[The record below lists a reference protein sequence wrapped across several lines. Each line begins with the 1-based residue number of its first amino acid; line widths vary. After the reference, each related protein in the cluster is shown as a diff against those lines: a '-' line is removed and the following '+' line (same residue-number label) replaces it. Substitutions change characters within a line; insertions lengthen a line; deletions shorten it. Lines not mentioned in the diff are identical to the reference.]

1 MIKRCIIIKEMKSP
15 VQIAFGCLVA
25 VSIFAL
31 LGGCDNSEVSRTVK
45 PAEIQES
52 NTRRAAEIDKLNI
65 PQAQKDQMK
74 AHLGGN
80 SAAPA
85 NTGQPG
91 GPEGR

>member
-1 MIKRCIIIKEMKSP
+1 MDRTVRI
-15 VQIAFGCLVA
+15 
-25 VSIFAL
+25 AL
-31 LGGCDNSEVSRTVK
+31 LTLAAFSSFCLLAGCDNSEVSRTVK
-45 PAEIQES
+45 PAEIEES
-52 NTRRAAEIDKLNI
+52 NARRAAEIDKLDI
-65 PQAQKDQMK
+65 PQSQKDQMK

>member
-1 MIKRCIIIKEMKSP
+1 MKIS
-15 VQIAFGCLVA
+15 VQIALSCFAAISALA
-25 VSIFAL
+25 V

-91 GPEGR
+91 GSEGR

>member
-1 MIKRCIIIKEMKSP
+1 MLREMKNP
-15 VQIAFGCLVA
+15 AQIVFGSLVA
-25 VSIFAL
+25 ISVLAL

-80 SAAPA
+80 SAAAA